1 MEENRG
7 GAGFFFAHG
16 VEKLSTLLE
25 VSKHRYGELFGGN
38 TGSGYDAPE
47 RHFTGVIQKRIDDRQ
62 KELMWLAANDPV
74 KVDALER
81 MPLFEY
87 WALLNTK
94 VGETNRELARAKI
107 RK

>member
-1 MEENRG
+1 
-7 GAGFFFAHG
+7 
-16 VEKLSTLLE
+16 
-25 VSKHRYGELFGGN
+25 
-38 TGSGYDAPE
+38 
-47 RHFTGVIQKRIDDRQ
+47 
-62 KELMWLAANDPV
+62 MWLAANDPV